1 MRLGLTNINKYL
13 VGEQRRN
20 PAIAG
25 DFAMLIS
32 DVVRTCKAISQTISL
47 GKLIN
52 RGENAKSKSSALDP
66 RTTLKQLS
74 NQLFLQH
81 CEWGGHLA
89 ALSSAEMDTI
99 HATQQEGSDGKY
111 LLLFDALDGAS
122 NIDTNLT
129 VGSIFSILRC
139 PEGTSETSAADF
151 LQSGSQQV
159 AAGYALYGSST
170 MMVLTIGNG
179 THGFTLDREIGEFL
193 LTHPHLS
200 IPAETHHFSINASN
214 ERFWEPPIRRYVEEC
229 LAGQTGIRKKDFNMR
244 WAAAMVANVHR
255 ILMRGGVLMYPQDTR
270 DAEGSGR
277 IALLHKANPMAMV
290 VEQAGGSAS
299 TGYQRISSI
308 VPGELHQ
315 KIPVIL
321 GSSEEIERIHRY
333 HQEYL
338 NGDDKPFSSP
348 LFGTRTLFRA
358 D

>member
-32 DVVRTCKAISQTISL
+32 DVVRTCKAISQTVSL
-47 GKLIN
+47 GKLIS
-52 RGENAKSKSSALDP
+52 RGENAKPKSPAPDP
-66 RTTLKQLS
+66 RTTLKQMA

-89 ALSSAEMDTI
+89 ALSSAEMDAI
-99 HATQQEGSDGKY
+99 HATPQEGGGGKY

-139 PEGTSETSAADF
+139 PEGSSETSVGDF
-151 LQSGSQQV
+151 LQSGAQQV

-255 ILMRGGVLMYPQDTR
+255 ILMRGGILMYPQDTR
-270 DAEGSGR
+270 DSEESGR

-290 VEQAGGSAS
+290 VEQAGGMAS

-308 VPGELHQ
+308 APGELHQ

-321 GSSEEIERIHRY
+321 GSSEEIERINRY

-358 D
+358 N